1 LCYDNKLIFSI
12 LGCTQGLRIQR
23 KQKNQLQAIP
33 SVFKKFGKNRP
44 KLDLGAKAT
53 GKLKKNQNSVEL
65 IDKSAEFNRNS
76 ATESQSDLANNRL
89 TFLENRPFEEKKQRI
104 F

>member
-1 LCYDNKLIFSI
+1 

-33 SVFKKFGKNRP
+33 PVFKKFGKNRL

-53 GKLKKNQNSVEL
+53 GKLKKNK
-65 IDKSAEFNRNS
+65 I
-76 ATESQSDLANNRL
+76 QSN
-89 TFLENRPFEEKKQRI
+89 
-104 F
+104 

>member
-1 LCYDNKLIFSI
+1 

-33 SVFKKFGKNRP
+33 PVFKKFGKNRL

-53 GKLKKNQNSVEL
+53 GKFKKNQNSVEL

-89 TFLENRPFEEKKQRI
+89 TFLENRPFEAKKQRI
-104 F
+104 FWHDIH

>member
-1 LCYDNKLIFSI
+1 VYPGFKNSAEA
-12 LGCTQGLRIQR
+12 
-23 KQKNQLQAIP
+23 KNQLQAIP
-33 SVFKKFGKNRP
+33 PVFKKFGKNRL

-53 GKLKKNQNSVEL
+53 GKFKKNQNSVEL

-89 TFLENRPFEEKKQRI
+89 TFLENRPFEAKKQRI
-104 F
+104 FWHDIH